1 VLFGRSLGRG
11 LLVCVALVLT
21 TVFGATAATAYWQAT
36 GTGLTTAATA
46 TLAPPTGVS
55 VPSISASSVAV
66 TWTASRGSLA
76 PTGYYATRT
85 TGGTTAP
92 ACESSPTSLITVVSC
107 TDAAPVGTHS
117 YNVTAVYSSWTAVSA
132 PSNTVRAVSASKLA
146 FTTEPSHSVAG
157 AAITPAVAVT
167 VQSSDGTAVPVAD
180 YQISLAISSGVGT
193 LTGVR
198 TASTNAGGV
207 ATFPGLSI
215 DKSGQDFKLSAI
227 STGLASAT
235 SAPFAVTAAAATR
248 LVFTTGPVAG
258 VASRKANLGKIT
270 IQRQDAFGNTVSAG
284 KTPLTLRSSSA
295 GAVFSASP
303 GGTAL
308 TTLTVEDGSH
318 SASFFYGDTKAGSPN
333 ITVSSGLASATQTE
347 TITAA
352 APAKLAFI
360 SPPVSAVASNAATSG
375 KITVQSQDAY
385 GNPAVAPA
393 AGTALTLSSSS
404 AGTKIFSAVQ
414 NGTVATPVKID
425 AGADS
430 TAFYFGDTQ
439 AGSPTIS
446 VSSTGWGGDTQAQTV
461 VASTP
466 AKVKFGQQPTSRQKG
481 QLFTPD
487 VTALIVDEFGNRTAS
502 TATVSIAIST
512 KPSDW
517 SYGRLSGLVSV
528 NAIGGLAAFSGL
540 SIVGTDI
547 RIVGTDIPVPYI
559 DWVIRDVGGSGT
571 GYRLQLTSGSFVSE
585 PSEPFNITQ

>member
-1 VLFGRSLGRG
+1 MSGASNPSSPGTRHGFRAELALFRRSLGRG

-157 AAITPAVAVT
+157 AAIAPAVAVT

-198 TASTNAGGV
+198 TASTNASGV

-215 DKSGQDFKLSAI
+215 DKSGQDFKLSAT

-258 VASRKANLGKIT
+258 VA
-270 IQRQDAFGNTVSAG
+270 
-284 KTPLTLRSSSA
+284 
-295 GAVFSASP
+295 
-303 GGTAL
+303 
-308 TTLTVEDGSH
+308 
-318 SASFFYGDTKAGSPN
+318 
-333 ITVSSGLASATQTE
+333 
-347 TITAA
+347 
-352 APAKLAFI
+352 
-360 SPPVSAVASNAATSG
+360 
-375 KITVQSQDAY
+375 
-385 GNPAVAPA
+385 
-393 AGTALTLSSSS
+393 
-404 AGTKIFSAVQ
+404 
-414 NGTVATPVKID
+414 
-425 AGADS
+425 
-430 TAFYFGDTQ
+430 
-439 AGSPTIS
+439 
-446 VSSTGWGGDTQAQTV
+446 
-461 VASTP
+461 
-466 AKVKFGQQPTSRQKG
+466 
-481 QLFTPD
+481 
-487 VTALIVDEFGNRTAS
+487 
-502 TATVSIAIST
+502 
-512 KPSDW
+512 
-517 SYGRLSGLVSV
+517 
-528 NAIGGLAAFSGL
+528 
-540 SIVGTDI
+540 
-547 RIVGTDIPVPYI
+547 
-559 DWVIRDVGGSGT
+559 
-571 GYRLQLTSGSFVSE
+571 
-585 PSEPFNITQ
+585 